1 MIAGHH
7 KLTVLA
13 LETDPNAWQEFYGAV
28 EKVADLVIYPTL
40 EGLLSDD
47 PRTSNTVILLDL
59 DDLCG
64 SPTALV
70 AQLLDRRSRQRM
82 GLTSSREIEGN
93 LMDLRRWGIFHAAIK
108 IPAVNADEVALFL
121 DCVRN
126 PANGFGLSR
135 YLSNTVEMYNLP
147 IETFEEKNRSIE
159 RVINHFATA
168 GFDIHELFDVR
179 LILEEALNNAFFH
192 AFKNEKGE
200 EKYQLG
206 KCTRL
211 DPGDKIRVEYG
222 NNAILAGFAVMDN
235 AGQLSIRTILDKL
248 ERQYNKEGVFDE
260 RGRGLYLSRL
270 MSSRVIF
277 SLEPGKRT
285 QLIALFD
292 ETRRQN
298 RPKPFFINV
307 VGEEIHHGLGDD
319 LELD

>member
-1 MIAGHH
+1 MIAGQH

-13 LETDPNAWQEFYGAV
+13 LESDPNAWREFYGAV

-47 PRTSNTVILLDL
+47 PRIGTTIILLDL

-70 AQLLDRRSRQRM
+70 AQLMDRRSRQRM
-82 GLTSSREIEGN
+82 GITSSREIEPN
-93 LMDLRRWGIFHAAIK
+93 FMDLRRWGVLHAIIK
-108 IPAVNADEVALFL
+108 APPVNEDEVAQFL

-135 YLSNTVEMYNLP
+135 YLTNTVEMYNLP

-168 GFDIHELFDVR
+168 GFEIHELFDVR

-192 AFKNEKGE
+192 AFRNEKGE
-200 EKYQLG
+200 EKYQIG
-206 KCTRL
+206 KCSRL
-211 DPGDKIRVEYG
+211 DPADKIRVEYG
-222 NNAILAGFAVMDN
+222 NNASLAGFAVMDN
-235 AGQLSIRTILDKL
+235 AGKLSIRTILDKL

-285 QLIALFD
+285 QIIALFD

-298 RPKPFFINV
+298 RPKSFMVNV
-307 VGEEIHHGLGDD
+307 VGGEQEHSLADD

>member
-1 MIAGHH
+1 MIAGHDN
-7 KLTVLA
+7 LTVLA
-13 LETDPNAWQEFYGAV
+13 LESDPNAWKEFYHAV
-28 EKVADLVIYPTL
+28 EKSAELVIYPTL

-47 PRTSNTVILLDL
+47 PRSSNTIILLDL
-59 DDLCG
+59 DDLYG

-70 AQLLDRRSRQRM
+70 AQLVDRRSRQRM
-82 GLTSSREIEGN
+82 GITSGREVESN
-93 LMDLRRWGIFHAAIK
+93 LMDLRRWGILHATIK
-108 IPAVNADEVALFL
+108 LPPINEEEVALFL

-135 YLSNTVEMYNLP
+135 YLTSTMEMYSLP
-147 IETFEEKNRSIE
+147 IETFEEKNHSIE

-168 GFDIHELFDVR
+168 GFEIHELFDVR

-192 AFKNEKGE
+192 AFRNEKGE

-206 KCTRL
+206 KCSRL
-211 DPGDKIRVEYG
+211 DPGDRIRVEYG
-222 NNAILAGFAVMDN
+222 NNGNLAGFAVMDN
-235 AGQLSIRTILDKL
+235 AGQLSLRTIFDKL

-292 ETRRQN
+292 ETRRQS

-307 VGEEIHHGLGDD
+307 IGEENSRDFADD